1 METNKVIKKKK
12 ATVLIILDGYGITE
26 KKEGNAIAAAKTPFF
41 DKYNLNH
48 PYTLLF
54 ACGEYVGLPDGQMGN
69 SEVGHMTIGS
79 GRIVDQELKRI
90 NADIANGTFSDK
102 EQFLEAIK
110 HCKTHGSNLHVMI
123 LASHG
128 GVHSEINHLYE
139 LLKLFA
145 KHQVNVYIHC
155 FMDGRDVDR
164 KSGRDTIRELEQK
177 IQETGCGH
185 IATVQGRYYV
195 MDRDNNFDR
204 IQKGY
209 DAIVRLKGHQFATA
223 AEAVEKSYEQQG
235 EKASDEFIEPCIIKG
250 AKGISDNDAVVFCNF
265 RPDRA
270 KSIMKMLIY
279 SQDELSK
286 WYSYANTKKAE
297 QAKADGKEYKN
308 MPEPD
313 VKDRPKGLYI
323 VAMSDYDDSIDERMH
338 IAYKKQIIHMTLG
351 EYISNLGL
359 RQLRIAETEKYAH
372 VTRFFSGNRE
382 AEFDGEKRHL
392 IPSPR
397 VRTYDLKPEMS
408 AYEVCDRCIEYIKSG
423 EYDLIVINFA
433 NPDMVGH
440 TGKFDAAVKAI
451 EAVDSCLGNLVE
463 TTLNEGGTA
472 VITADHGNA
481 DEMEI
486 KYTDEK
492 GEEQTRVSTEHSK
505 NPVPFIIVSER
516 DDLSKAKIKLRE
528 GGGLCD
534 IAPTILDIMG
544 LEKPVEFTGQSLIL
558 RQ

>member
-26 KKEGNAIAAAKTPFF
+26 KKEGNAIAAAETPFF

-69 SEVGHMTIGS
+69 SEVGHQNIGA
-79 GRIVDQELKRI
+79 GRIVPQELKRI
-90 NADIANGTFSDK
+90 NTDIINGTFLDNK
-102 EQFLEAIK
+102 QFHRAIA
-110 HCKTHGSNLHVMI
+110 HCKSHESNLHVMI

-145 KHQVNVYIHC
+145 EHKVNVYIHC

-177 IQETGCGH
+177 INETGCGH

-209 DAIVRLKGHQFATA
+209 DAIVRLKGERFATA
-223 AEAVEKSYEQQG
+223 DEAIAASYEK
-235 EKASDEFIEPCIIKG
+235 EKYDEFIEPCVIDG
-250 AKGISDNDAVVFCNF
+250 AKGISNNDALIFCNF

-270 KSIMKMLIY
+270 RSIMKMLIY
-279 SQDELSK
+279 NQTELSE
-286 WYSYANTKKAE
+286 WYAESNKKKAE
-297 QAKADGKEYKN
+297 KAKKEGKKYKD
-308 MPEPD
+308 MPKPD
-313 VKDRPKGLYI
+313 VEGRPKNVFM
-323 VAMSDYDDSIDERMH
+323 VAMAEYHESINSRMH
-338 IAYKKQIIHMTLG
+338 IAYNKEIIPMTLG
-351 EYISNLGL
+351 EYLSKKGL
-359 RQLRIAETEKYAH
+359 KQLRIAETEKYNH
-372 VTRFFSGNRE
+372 VTSFFSGNRD
-382 AEFDGEKRHL
+382 AEFKGETRIL
-392 IPSPR
+392 IASPD
-397 VRTYDLKPEMS
+397 VETYDLKPEMS
-408 AYEVCDRCIEYIKSG
+408 AYEVCEDCIKCVKSG
-423 EYDLIVINFA
+423 FYDFIVINFA

-440 TGKFDAAVKAI
+440 TGNYDAAVKAI
-451 EAVDSCLGNLVE
+451 EAVDIYLGHLVNAI
-463 TTLNEGGTA
+463 LNEGGTA

-481 DEMEI
+481 DEMI
-486 KYTDEK
+486 DAK
-492 GEEQTRVSTEHSK
+492 GNVSTQHSM

-516 DDLSKAKIKLRE
+516 EDLSKAKIKLRE
-528 GGGLCD
+528 GGALCD
-534 IAPTILDIMG
+534 IAPTILEIMG
-544 LEKPVEFTGQSLIL
+544 LDKPEEFTGRSLII